1 MPLTAIPYI
10 GILYLVLL
18 EIMSIYFIMPFP
30 GSQYINTINISY
42 FIHSHIYV
50 LRIVGIL
57 ISIYGAYLLFTE
69 LHGWFHRV
77 FIGLLFL
84 IYIFIIYT
92 INTSI
97 SADKM
102 FLQPNMVAFSDINN
116 SPLTPNDI
124 VIGTTINGESKA
136 YPLEYVGYH
145 HQIRDVIGDIPVMI
159 TYCTVCRTGRIWS
172 PIVNGKLEEFRL
184 VGMDQF
190 NAMFEDNTTGSWWR
204 QVNGEAV
211 AGSMKGTKLS
221 EFPIYQMSFS
231 AWKDKYPH
239 SKIMLPDL
247 SFQNEYQNLKGYAK
261 GTLQSTLIGKNQNK
275 WQNKSWII
283 GVTLNNLSKAY
294 DWSDLL
300 KNRIIIDTIGS
311 STIILSVLSDNS
323 TFQVFSSLMD
333 QQQLHFH
340 TTNDGFIIDSET
352 NSKWDAKGYCIEGPF
367 QGKQLHHIQGY
378 QEFWHSWKTFH
389 PETEKFN

>member
-10 GILYLVLL
+10 GILFLVLL

-42 FIHSHIYV
+42 FIHSHIYI

-57 ISIYGAYLLFTE
+57 ISIYGTYILFTG
-69 LHGWFHRV
+69 LHGWFHKA
-77 FIGLLFL
+77 FIGLFFL

-102 FLQPNMVAFSDINN
+102 FLQPNMLAFSDINN

-145 HQIRDVIGDIPVMI
+145 HQIRDVIGNVPVMI

-172 PIVNGKLEEFRL
+172 PIVNGKLEDFRL

-190 NAMFEDNTTGSWWR
+190 NAMFEDKTTGSWWR

-211 AGSMKGTKLS
+211 AGTMKGTKLS
-221 EFPIYQMSFS
+221 EFPMYQMSFS
-231 AWKDKYPH
+231 AWKDTYPS
-239 SKIMLPDL
+239 SKIMLPDQ
-247 SFQNEYQNLKGYAK
+247 SFQNNYQKLKGYAH
-261 GTLQSTLIGKNQNK
+261 GTLQSSLIGKNSNK
-275 WQNKSWII
+275 WEDKSWII
-283 GVTLNNLSKAY
+283 GVAINNLSKAY

-300 KNRIIIDTIGS
+300 KNHIIIDNIGS
-311 STIILSVLSDNS
+311 STIIISVLSDNS

-340 TTNDGFIIDSET
+340 TSKEGCIIDSET
-352 NSKWDAKGYCIEGPF
+352 NSTWDAQGYCIEGTYK
-367 QGKQLHHIQGY
+367 GKQLNQIQCY

-389 PETEKFN
+389 PGTEKYN